1 MFPILLGNMFGGEQS
16 RWSFNPVTGWV
27 TLPLP
32 KLSELGSGLRGTWG
46 SKDAFYLLFS
56 ANAHLQESLICYNL
70 IFDVAELL
78 WVVEDHFQA
87 KSPVVVVIIIFPHSL
102 CMEHIKI
109 YHQARL
115 LLGKSVSVKPS
126 KWVTLVS
133 HRESLNPYVISWRC
147 CCVTLNSDEICWKRP
162 SSLHG

>member
-1 MFPILLGNMFGGEQS
+1 MFPILLGNMFGGERS
-16 RWSFNPVTGWV
+16 HWSFNPVTGWV

-32 KLSELGSGLRGTWG
+32 KPSEVGSGLRGTWC
-46 SKDAFYLLFS
+46 SKDAFYLLYP
-56 ANAHLQESLICYNL
+56 ANARLQELLICYNL
-70 IFDVAELL
+70 IFDVAALL

-87 KSPVVVVIIIFPHSL
+87 KSPVVVVIIIFPLSL

-147 CCVTLNSDEICWKRP
+147 CCVTLHSDEICWKRP
-162 SSLHG
+162 SSLLG